1 MDFDVQPFQMNDGR
15 IQNYTNQVGCGQ
27 PYKPTIQLDYEHL
40 CDLQILHELPCIL
53 PLLEFMH
60 DLNNFNCTIINNFEC
75 DMVATI
81 KLCNSDIYNGYCDP
95 FSRFTINNF
104 NAFNFLLEFQH
115 ESIHM

>member
-1 MDFDVQPFQMNDGR
+1 
-15 IQNYTNQVGCGQ
+15 
-27 PYKPTIQLDYEHL
+27 
-40 CDLQILHELPCIL
+40 
-53 PLLEFMH
+53 MH